1 MVFLVPL
8 ILNTKIASSVIPLF
22 FFFDQTLFLFCFQK
36 KKRKRN
42 LAYMHANTNHLT
54 VGTSE
59 NPGQPDA
66 ESTVDHAADRT

>member
-36 KKRKRN
+36 KKE
-42 LAYMHANTNHLT
+42 AQSGIHACKHEPLNSWNI
-54 VGTSE
+54 
-59 NPGQPDA
+59 
-66 ESTVDHAADRT
+66 